1 MQQQHFLQLL
11 IIIIINYNKR
21 SVQRVQ
27 LAQGRE
33 EEEEEKLEQHSKK
46 CREII
51 KKVKNEI
58 TACRNLYSIKL

>member
-1 MQQQHFLQLL
+1 MRQQHFHQLL

-33 EEEEEKLEQHSKK
+33 EEEEEELEQHSKK
-46 CREII
+46 CKEII
-51 KKVKNEI
+51 KKSK
-58 TACRNLYSIKL
+58 K